1 MTAPAADLRGRFV
14 GRQKKTSTADNA
26 AGTVPSLIAKRSEY
40 QIRMHSKRV
49 PMMVTR
55 SS

>member
-14 GRQKKTSTADNA
+14 GRPKTSTADNA

-49 PMMVTR
+49 LMMVTR